1 MSAHVKSEI
10 ILEDPKQAGPKL
22 LSVLISTLNSADTLN
37 YTLSSLL
44 SNDFP
49 RDQYEIIVIDGGST
63 DNTLDVCRRFPVEV
77 LFCLKE
83 GWGAA
88 LNLGLEKAMGD
99 IVCITDSD
107 VIVPDDWLRKI
118 WEFFRKHP
126 DVQGV
131 GGLHHLPPRLCR
143 NSIQRFTADI
153 FVEDQRFP
161 VKLTRSQYMKMWNGG
176 LICGPA
182 YAYKRKT
189 LLYAG
194 GYNESLM
201 SYSDIDLCW
210 RLIKMG
216 KLLIFDPEIK
226 VVHLGFPSTLRGVFK
241 QQFKWGRGLG
251 QVTKLH
257 HSDKVIDDLK
267 EEVYS
272 FYQILK
278 AILVLLSPTCFP
290 KTKHLLRCI
299 NYVSFHLGRI
309 RGRG

>member
-1 MSAHVKSEI
+1 M
-10 ILEDPKQAGPKL
+10 
-22 LSVLISTLNSADTLN
+22 
-37 YTLSSLL
+37 
-44 SNDFP
+44 
-49 RDQYEIIVIDGGST
+49 
-63 DNTLDVCRRFPVEV
+63 EV
-77 LFCLKE
+77 LFCPKK

-88 LNLGLEKAMGD
+88 LNLGVKKARGD
-99 IVCITDSD
+99 IVCVTDSD

-118 WEFFRKHP
+118 WEFFRNHP
-126 DVQGV
+126 DVEGV
-131 GGLHHLPPRLCR
+131 GGPNLAPRLCK
-143 NSIQRFTADI
+143 NSIQRFSGDI

-161 VKLTRSQYMKMWNGG
+161 AKLTRAQYMKMWDGG
-176 LICGPA
+176 LVCGPA

-194 GYNESLM
+194 GFNESLI

-216 KLLIFDPEIK
+216 KFLMFDPEMK
-226 VVHLGFPSTLRGVFK
+226 VVHLGFPSTLKGVFK

-251 QVTKLH
+251 EVKKLH
-257 HSDKVIDDLK
+257 GCDKVIDDLK
-267 EEVYS
+267 QEVYS

-278 AILVLLSPTCFP
+278 TFLLLLSPTCFP